1 MLYSN
6 KFVFFGRIFIF
17 VEWKNVYKFLNLIFF
32 VYVLE
37 NNYNK
42 INKVNCNFVWIFFV
56 VGYLVFCRDGII
68 LEDSDVFKESEFYF
82 RLYFFV
88 EKFNED

>member
-32 VYVLE
+32 VYILE

-42 INKVNCNFVWIFFV
+42 INKVNCNFV
-56 VGYLVFCRDGII
+56 
-68 LEDSDVFKESEFYF
+68 
-82 RLYFFV
+82 
-88 EKFNED
+88 

>member
-1 MLYSN
+1 MYIL
-6 KFVFFGRIFIF
+6 G
-17 VEWKNVYKFLNLIFF
+17 
-32 VYVLE
+32 

-42 INKVNCNFVWIFFV
+42 VNEVNCNFVWNFFCCV
-56 VGYLVFCRDGII
+56 IVGYLMFCGDRII